1 MGDHIK
7 DILTLAA
14 LDELTSTHKYVII
27 DFTAQW
33 CPPCKAIAPLFHKL
47 AAEYARPG
55 ALAFAR
61 VDVDEA
67 SEVAAK
73 FGISAMPTFLFL
85 VDGVA
90 DGFDDG
96 GALTG
101 AAVQRTDDRALSIRG
116 ADPKNLVSAAIK
128 LSELAAKELV
138 AEEVTA
144 ESA

>member
-1 MGDHIK
+1 MGDHVK

-47 AAEYARPG
+47 AGEYARTG

-85 VDGVA
+85 VDGEA
-90 DGFDDG
+90 KGFDDG
-96 GALTG
+96 GSVTG
-101 AAVQRTDDRALSIRG
+101 PAVQRTEDRALLIRG
-116 ADPKNLVSAAIK
+116 ADARNLVSAATK
-128 LSELAAKELV
+128 LSELAAKELL
-138 AEEVTA
+138 AEGVTA
-144 ESA
+144 EIA